1 MDANISEGNYPDKLY
16 FELGDYFQIKEVDG
30 DSERTYL
37 VVVTEYDDEAEDL
50 GSGGGD
56 ESGTDN
62 YNELTNKP
70 SINRVPLVNNKTGEQ
85 LGLVDLELFKSA
97 IAQYY
102 TQEQVDS
109 IVSNIFIPTKTS
121 EIENDSEFVNNT
133 TMQTA
138 LDTKVD
144 KTNVYTKTETYNRA
158 ETYNKNEANN
168 ILTDKVDVEDFNVFS
183 EQTNNKLTNINDELV
198 NINAE
203 LDNINNELDNIPN
216 NYYNKTQTDT
226 IVDNIFIPTKT
237 SDLQNDSS
245 FINNTT
251 LQSELLKKSD
261 KLNTY
266 TKIEI
271 DNLIAESM
279 SSTFIFIDRVDTLDD
294 LPTNLT
300 ENERGYFYSVGLEGS
315 DTFLLRVWNG
325 FKWISF
331 GNTTIDLSNY
341 YTKGETYSKSEIEA
355 LLLNK
360 VDKTDFNTFI
370 SEMNNTI
377 TDIDND
383 IVNLSNNTYR
393 KTETYNQ
400 TEIDDKIN
408 NISLTADN
416 IKATNDIN
424 SPTVYEEILSL
435 QENKLDISQN
445 SFHELN
451 DVMPNPYDVGALY
464 LSYKGQQIPY
474 SLFEIL
480 DIKSDEIIMS
490 NTNEQNLSIANGQT
504 GLSTKIA
511 FNTSEGVSESYEADI
526 ADGAFIIKK
535 TNSDLQLFAQ
545 GLAKI
550 LTNNQWYGAPVTFK
564 LELYVNDEYVLSSE
578 TKEFLLPTTYVF
590 DFLSLTKNDI
600 ENALGRSLNVG
611 DKLYP
616 IVTWTRAEPYSD
628 WSVVLNNVKFS
639 LINMKIAGEKTGIHI
654 QKTVGRGLTISK
666 ASRQSIIGNTLIDY
680 DFKYRSNNLDIV
692 YNQQEKCVDINLTD
706 SSDFYLFA
714 PTPIINTSTTI
725 DNNVS
730 FTMLIEKYD
739 DTDGLYK
746 TYNVSNNTLTANI
759 KSNSIEPIIFRK
771 SLSLKTGKYKIYL
784 ILSSDNDDVCEINS
798 ISKNITLGDNVHI
811 SNEAPLLTI
820 REISKV

>member
-16 FELGDYFQIKEVDG
+16 FELGEFFQIKEVDG

-50 GSGGGD
+50 GLGGGD
-56 ESGTDN
+56 FSYNDSTD
-62 YNELTNKP
+62 KP
-70 SINRVPLVNNKTGEQ
+70 SINGITLINNKTGEQ
-85 LGLVDLELFKSA
+85 LGLVDLEVFNST

-102 TQEQVDS
+102 TQEEIDT

-121 EIENDSEFVNNT
+121 EIENDSDFVDSI
-133 TMQTA
+133 TMQNA

-144 KTNVYTKTETYNRA
+144 KTNVYTKTETYSKV
-158 ETYNKNEANN
+158 ETNTLLTNKVG
-168 ILTDKVDVEDFNVFS
+168 IEDFNIYS
-183 EQTNNKLTNINDELV
+183 EQTNNELT
-198 NINAE
+198 
-203 LDNINNELDNIPN
+203 NINNELDNIPN

-237 SDLQNDSS
+237 SELQNDSNL
-245 FINNTT
+245 INNTT
-251 LQSELLKKSD
+251 LQSELSKKSD
-261 KLNTY
+261 KTNTY
-266 TKIEI
+266 TKTEV

-300 ENERGYFYSVGLEGS
+300 EAERGYFYSVGLEGS
-315 DTFLLRVWNG
+315 DSFLLRVWNG
-325 FKWISF
+325 LQWVSF

-370 SEMNNTI
+370 SEMNNII

-400 TEIDDKIN
+400 TEIDDKLN
-408 NISLTADN
+408 NISLTADD
-416 IKATNDIN
+416 IKTTNDIS

-435 QENKLDISQN
+435 RENKLDISQN

-474 SLFEIL
+474 SLFEIS

-490 NTNEQNLSIANGQT
+490 NTNEQNLSVANGQT